1 VGVLDASTSP
11 LKEICRVKRSRHQL
25 LPIAPLHLPIGS
37 DRPDVARPQRRLGAN
52 KLALVKVCEVQ
63 ACRQQAIDGLPWSV
77 SLVERQI
84 SMCLR

>member
-1 VGVLDASTSP
+1 MARPPDHVAAPQLTVDR
-11 LKEICRVKRSRHQL
+11 EIERRE
-25 LPIAPLHLPIGS
+25 IAPPALNLQLGS